1 MQKYTKAELFESV
14 PVPRALAAM
23 GIPTIISQ
31 LINLI
36 YNMVDAFFIGRTG
49 NSYMMAATTVTLTL
63 TMMNVAFSNLFGV
76 GGGSLIA
83 RLMGVHR
90 EEDAKRV
97 SAYSLRG
104 CLLLSVC
111 WSVVIGVFLEPI
123 LRVLGASAN
132 TLEFA
137 KQYSILVIVIGSTP
151 AILSLTLAHLLRNTG
166 YSSQASFGLSL
177 GGVLNIALDPL
188 FMFVLLPRGQEVIGA
203 ALATL
208 ISNAVGC
215 GYLLFAFV
223 QAQKKA
229 PLSLNLRLAR
239 GLDRGHVRSLYTVGV
254 PSAMLTGL
262 FDLASISVNIL
273 SAAHNDLV
281 LAAMGIV
288 MKVER
293 VPNAINVG
301 LCQGMLPIV
310 AYNYSS
316 GNHARMKQTIRT
328 ARLYGMVVSAVA
340 IVLLELFAKPV
351 TNLFLSTSGKDAADA
366 IRTVGFAALFLR
378 IRAAAS
384 PFQFTNYHTSFCM
397 QAIGDG
403 KATLLHA
410 AVRELGFYIP
420 IMILLD
426 RIFGENGLA
435 AALPVGECLGAIF
448 ALWLLHR
455 ILNRKR
461 ESGPAERA

>member
-83 RLMGVHR
+83 RLMGVRR
-90 EEDAKRV
+90 EEEAERV
-97 SAYSLRG
+97 SAYSSARLPAAG
-104 CLLLSVC
+104 LG
-111 WSVVIGVFLEPI
+111 WSLVIGLFMEPI
-123 LRVLGASAN
+123 LRFLGASPA
-132 TLEFA
+132 TLGYA
-137 KQYSILVIVIGSTP
+137 RQYAIIVIVIGSTP

-239 GLDRGHVRSLYTVGV
+239 GLDRGHVRSLYSVGI
-254 PSAMLTGL
+254 PSAVLTGL
-262 FDLASISVNIL
+262 FDLASICVNKL
-273 SAAHNDLV
+273 AAAHDDLV
-281 LAAMGIV
+281 LAAFGIV

-293 VPNAINVG
+293 IPNAVNIG
-301 LCQGMLPIV
+301 ICQGMMPIV
-310 AYNYSS
+310 AYNYAA
-316 GNHARMKQTIRT
+316 GNRARMKQAVRT
-328 ARLYGMVVSAVA
+328 AG
-340 IVLLELFAKPV
+340 
-351 TNLFLSTSGKDAADA
+351 STG
-366 IRTVGFAALFLR
+366 
-378 IRAAAS
+378 
-384 PFQFTNYHTSFCM
+384 
-397 QAIGDG
+397 
-403 KATLLHA
+403 
-410 AVRELGFYIP
+410 
-420 IMILLD
+420 
-426 RIFGENGLA
+426 
-435 AALPVGECLGAIF
+435 
-448 ALWLLHR
+448 
-455 ILNRKR
+455 
-461 ESGPAERA
+461 

>member
-83 RLMGVHR
+83 RLMGVRR

-104 CLLLSVC
+104 CLLLSVS
-111 WSVVIGVFLEPI
+111 WSVVIG
-123 LRVLGASAN
+123 SA
-132 TLEFA
+132 
-137 KQYSILVIVIGSTP
+137 P

-208 ISNAVGC
+208 ISNVVGC

-223 QAQKKA
+223 KAQKKA

-340 IVLLELFAKPV
+340 IVLLEIFAKPV

-410 AVRELGFYIP
+410 AVRELVFYIP